1 MLGWVVALL
10 IGIVVGGA
18 IVFIYL
24 KTTSSQTIAN
34 AKVEVDRLLADAQ
47 KEGEAFKKERLIEAQ
62 EEIFEQKQKLELE
75 LEDQQIELQEI
86 QKTLDLREVDVEQKA
101 ERLERK
107 EKELLRLED
116 SLRSE
121 KADVELKGVELRE
134 KIASQHLK
142 LEEISGFS
150 KDEAKRVLLA
160 DLEEEAHEEGRR
172 IASQIVEQSTLEA
185 ERKARQILVQA
196 IQQIA
201 SKQSVEATVSIV
213 ELPSDDMKGRIIGRE
228 GRNIRSFE
236 LTTGVDVI
244 IDDTPEIVVLSS
256 YNSYRRE
263 IAKRSLDKLISDGR
277 IHPSRIEEV
286 VDKTT
291 DEMRESLR
299 ELGDQALLDAGIHG
313 VSGELAGLLGK
324 LRYRTSFGQNVL
336 DHSIETASL
345 CGIMA
350 AELGLDVKL
359 SKRAALFHDIGKAVD
374 NFTEASHTQLGAEL
388 LRKHNEHKVVVNAAE
403 GHHDGVEAISPI
415 TTLVTIA
422 NMVSGQRPGA
432 RRESLD
438 TFIKRMSE
446 LENICKNFD
455 GVEESYAIQAGRE
468 VRAIVETGKI
478 DDNKARSLA
487 RDIAKEIQMNIEFPG
502 QIKVSVIRE
511 YRAHDV
517 AT

>member
-1 MLGWVVALL
+1 MLTWVVALL
-10 IGIVVGGA
+10 IGIVAGGA

-24 KTTSSQTIAN
+24 KTTSSQTIGN
-34 AKVEVDRLLADAQ
+34 AKVEAERLLADAQ
-47 KEGEAFKKERLIEAQ
+47 KEGEALKKERLIEAQ
-62 EEIFEQKQKLELE
+62 EEIYEQKQKLESD
-75 LEDQQIELQEI
+75 LEDQQIELQEV
-86 QKTLDLREVDVEQKA
+86 QKNLDLREVDLEQKG
-101 ERLERK
+101 ERIERK

-116 SLRSE
+116 QLRSE
-121 KADVELKGVELRE
+121 KADVDLKEVELRE
-134 KIASQHLK
+134 AINAQHLK

-172 IASQIVEQSTLEA
+172 LSSQIIEQSKLEA

-201 SKQSVEATVSIV
+201 SRQSVEATVSIV

-236 LTTGVDVI
+236 LATGVDVI
-244 IDDTPEIVVLSS
+244 IDDTPDIVVLSS

-277 IHPSRIEEV
+277 IHPSRIEEIV
-286 VDKTT
+286 EKTT
-291 DEMRESLR
+291 EEMRDSLR

-359 SKRAALFHDIGKAVD
+359 AKRAALFHDIGKAVD
-374 NFTEASHTQLGAEL
+374 NFTEANHAQLGAEL

-403 GHHDGVEAISPI
+403 SHHDAVEPNSSISA
-415 TTLVTIA
+415 LVQIA
-422 NMVSGQRPGA
+422 NLVSGTRPGA

-446 LENICKNFD
+446 LENICKKFE
-455 GVEESYAIQAGRE
+455 GVEESFAIQAGRE
-468 VRAIVETGKI
+468 VRAIVETEKV
-478 DDNKARSLA
+478 DDNRARSLA

-511 YRAHDV
+511 YRAHDI